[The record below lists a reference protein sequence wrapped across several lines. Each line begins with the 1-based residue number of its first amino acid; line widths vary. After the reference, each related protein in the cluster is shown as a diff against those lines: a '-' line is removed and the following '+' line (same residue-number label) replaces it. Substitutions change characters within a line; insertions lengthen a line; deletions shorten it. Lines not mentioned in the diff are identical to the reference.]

1 MNTLEKITAEKFS
14 KLNKYKSDYP
24 IEILKKKLV
33 YIAILLILKKNYSTK
48 KTKYL

>member
-24 IEILKKKLV
+24 IEVLKKK
-33 YIAILLILKKNYSTK
+33 N
-48 KTKYL
+48 